1 MKLFSSRAL
10 DSRIRSAN
18 TTNSEKWLGYFLGP
32 VGAAT
37 LNFTVISYL
46 NVFYTDIL
54 DLTNAFPWVA
64 AFLALFPIISK
75 IIDAITNLVMGQMI
89 EKTHTRQGKARPWL
103 LVSAPLMTVAMILL
117 FTIPREH
124 SIWQIV
130 LVALTYN
137 IFFSFAYTIYNMSHT
152 LMVPLSTTNVKQRDG
167 LSLFS
172 NIGGNMLPGTV
183 IALIF
188 PAIIMPMLGADY
200 DKWVLVMSILAA
212 LALPF
217 TLIEYYFTKERVT
230 EAAHSAGE
238 VKNVPFREQLQ
249 ACFSSKYW
257 IMMVVYMLMFQ
268 IMQNIMTISLPY
280 FCNWVLGTYNDGK
293 TQALLS
299 VVGKA
304 PLGFGVFIL
313 WPLVK
318 KFGKRKVMIVGFL
331 LAAAAEGICLSN
343 PTSMPIMLAGSLI
356 YALGFLPSYVYTAL
370 MADTL
375 DYIEYDKGLRADGLT
390 ASVFTIVMTISVG
403 IGQGIF
409 NMGLTQ
415 SGYVAPVQGADG
427 VWNVQNASTQG
438 FISFAYIAIP
448 LICLAVMAIIM
459 IFLNVENKL
468 PEIHRQLTARRKA
481 EAEARGEVYVSPEE
495 KAALEEAQQAKEA
508 EAKRIEELKARCAK
522 KGLNFA
528 DEEARYQ
535 AKLAAQK
542 AKAEAK
548 KKK

>member
-1 MKLFSSRAL
+1 MMKLFSSRAL

-46 NVFYTDIL
+46 NVFYTDVL

-75 IIDAITNLVMGQMI
+75 IIDAITNLVMGQII

-117 FTIPREH
+117 FMIPKQH

-152 LMVPLSTTNVKQRDG
+152 LMVPLSTSNVKQRDG

-188 PAIIMPMLGADY
+188 PAVIMPMLGADY
-200 DKWVLVMSILAA
+200 DKWVLVMSILAV

-217 TLIEYYFTKERVT
+217 TLLEYYFTKERVT

-238 VKNVPFREQLQ
+238 VKNVSFREQLQ

-280 FCNWVLGTYNDGK
+280 F
-293 TQALLS
+293 
-299 VVGKA
+299 
-304 PLGFGVFIL
+304 
-313 WPLVK
+313 
-318 KFGKRKVMIVGFL
+318 
-331 LAAAAEGICLSN
+331 
-343 PTSMPIMLAGSLI
+343 
-356 YALGFLPSYVYTAL
+356 
-370 MADTL
+370 
-375 DYIEYDKGLRADGLT
+375 
-390 ASVFTIVMTISVG
+390 
-403 IGQGIF
+403 
-409 NMGLTQ
+409 
-415 SGYVAPVQGADG
+415 
-427 VWNVQNASTQG
+427 
-438 FISFAYIAIP
+438 
-448 LICLAVMAIIM
+448 
-459 IFLNVENKL
+459 
-468 PEIHRQLTARRKA
+468 
-481 EAEARGEVYVSPEE
+481 
-495 KAALEEAQQAKEA
+495 
-508 EAKRIEELKARCAK
+508 
-522 KGLNFA
+522 
-528 DEEARYQ
+528 
-535 AKLAAQK
+535 
-542 AKAEAK
+542 
-548 KKK
+548 